1 MLRRLRRSF
10 GSSRGMV
17 LFSLLAVTCCSC
29 AAGPQSPVTLSVDQS
44 SAGQLIPDDFSGV
57 SYETKMLLNSHGQHY
72 FSPDN
77 RRLISMFYAL
87 GIKNLRVGGNSADTP
102 TVPYPLP
109 SDIDDLFSVAKIADL
124 KVIYNLRLRGQTD
137 PTIDVGIAH
146 FIMERYSENL
156 LYFTIGNEP
165 NVYLKKYPEYR
176 AMLVKFITAIH
187 AVEPNALFCG
197 PSSTP
202 SHVAWANNLA
212 NDMGDYPYFKFI
224 TQHSYPGGSAWTVKS
239 PAVGRDEML
248 SEDWVNGYQ
257 KFYDTF
263 VPTVEKRGLVYRLE
277 EANSF
282 FHGGLKDASNTMAS
296 ALWGLDFMHWWAAH
310 GCEGIN
316 FHTGD
321 NVASGDRQTPAQYA
335 VFVSAPNGYDV
346 RPLGYAMKAFDLGG
360 HGRSFPVEID
370 SPDKL
375 NLTAYAVAPD
385 GRNLFITIINK
396 EHVSPVQTGDSHGT
410 PARDASVTIA
420 SGGPYRHAEVQ
431 FLSEHG
437 SHGDVS
443 ATTGVTLGGATF
455 GQDATW
461 NGTWTSL
468 GERDWPNNFTVDVPA
483 ATAAVVHLSR
493 D

>member
-1 MLRRLRRSF
+1 MLMRASVSYFL
-10 GSSRGMV
+10 SRGFL
-17 LFSLLAVTCCSC
+17 LFSLALTCCSC
-29 AAGPQSPVTLSVDQS
+29 AAGPSSPVTLSVDQTA
-44 SAGQLIPDDFSGV
+44 AGQSIPDDFSGL
-57 SYETKMLLNSHGQHY
+57 SYETKQLLRSNGEHY
-72 FSPDN
+72 FTPEN
-77 RRLISMFYAL
+77 QKLIATFITL

-102 TVPYPLP
+102 DVPYPEP
-109 SDIDDLFSVAKIADL
+109 KDIDDLFAFARTVDI

-137 PTIDVGIAH
+137 PTTDVEIAH
-146 FIMERYSENL
+146 YIMARYAASL

-165 NVYLKKYPEYR
+165 NVYLKQYPAYR

-187 AVEPNALFCG
+187 AVEPDALFCG

-212 NDMGDYPYFKFI
+212 NDMGEYPYFRFI
-224 TQHSYPGGSAWTVKS
+224 TQHSYPGGSARAVKD

-248 SEDWVNGYQ
+248 SQKWVDEYQ
-257 KFYDTF
+257 KFYDAF
-263 VPTVEKRGLVYRLE
+263 VPTVQKRGLVYRLE
-277 EANSF
+277 ECNSF
-282 FHGGLKDASNTMAS
+282 FHGGLKGASNTMAS

-321 NVASGDRQTPAQYA
+321 TVAAADRQTAAQYA
-335 VFVSAPNGYDV
+335 VFVSAPGGYDV

-360 HGRSFPVEID
+360 HGRSFPVKID

-385 GRNLFITIINK
+385 GMNLFITIINK
-396 EHVSPVQTGDSHGT
+396 EHVSDVQTSGGQKT
-410 PARDASVTIA
+410 PPRNASVTIA

-431 FLSEHG
+431 YLSEHG

-455 GQDATW
+455 GQDASW
-461 NGTWTSL
+461 NGAWTNL
-468 GERDWPNNFTVDVPA
+468 GERDWPDNFTVDVPA

-493 D
+493 E